1 MAASGGVDL
10 SPTFFCDGF
19 ILCDGS
25 LPYGISSSHGKR
37 IAFFFFFLVS
47 SSDRVPGR
55 KCHWLE
61 KMECCDWTGLSLMT
75 YTREAERRNE
85 VAPGRKIEA
94 LL

>member
-37 IAFFFFFLVS
+37 IAFFFFFLSV
-47 SSDRVPGR
+47 V
-55 KCHWLE
+55 L
-61 KMECCDWTGLSLMT
+61 
-75 YTREAERRNE
+75 
-85 VAPGRKIEA
+85 IESQGGSVIG
-94 LL
+94 